1 MKKMVI
7 SLVIE
12 GNEEDLH
19 TIKGN
24 IISSA
29 CEALVSVS
37 ANVVEEPKKEIDVSM
52 MYPKMFGGF
61 VHKQKGGEMK
71 AFVYNKK
78 DNKTIAIIT
87 NVTLVRIVE
96 NYIQILD
103 GKGFEFVYDKKE
115 VKTRIYQN

>member
-19 TIKGN
+19 EIKGN
-24 IISSA
+24 IIKSS

-37 ANVVEEPKKEIDVSM
+37 ANVVEEPKKEIDVSL

-61 VHKQKGGEMK
+61 VH
-71 AFVYNKK
+71 
-78 DNKTIAIIT
+78 
-87 NVTLVRIVE
+87 R
-96 NYIQILD
+96 
-103 GKGFEFVYDKKE
+103 
-115 VKTRIYQN
+115 